1 MGRPSAVTRLE
12 RKEAAGMEELI
23 AEYIRTMKLSSG
35 ISRQRVYEAWDNV
48 SGAAPYTNSQR
59 YDRGVL
65 YCTLSSSVVRSR
77 LFPQRETILREI
89 NSLLEKDKFF
99 DRAGGFVKSIV
110 LK

>member
-1 MGRPSAVTRLE
+1 
-12 RKEAAGMEELI
+12 MEELI

-35 ISRQRVYEAWDNV
+35 LNRQRVYEAWDSV
-48 SGAAPYTNSQR
+48 SGAAPYTISKR

-77 LFPQRETILREI
+77 LFPQRENILREI
-89 NSLLEKDKFF
+89 NSLLEKDTFF
-99 DRAGGFVKSIV
+99 DRTGGFVKSIV